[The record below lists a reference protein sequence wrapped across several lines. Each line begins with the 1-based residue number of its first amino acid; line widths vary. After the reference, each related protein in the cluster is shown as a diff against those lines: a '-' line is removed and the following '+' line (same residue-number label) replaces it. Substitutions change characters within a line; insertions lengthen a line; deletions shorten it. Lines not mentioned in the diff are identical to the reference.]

1 MFLCA
6 VSTREALFL
15 FSIIQMAAGNISQPL
30 IPYKPPAPAVDRVL
44 NTNDAVEVLEAVLPA
59 QNKSYELGLKFKL
72 PPHEVKAIHSSQCEP
87 RECLRD
93 VVIRFLER
101 TEPGPTWRVIIDAL
115 RSPLVD
121 LPALAS
127 KLEAVHFPDSTST
140 GGVVT
145 ETTGRSFCLM
155 LKSLL
160 C

>member
-1 MFLCA
+1 
-6 VSTREALFL
+6 
-15 FSIIQMAAGNISQPL
+15 MAAGNSSQPH
-30 IPYKPPAPAVDRVL
+30 IPYKPPAPAVGRVL
-44 NTNDAVEVLEAVLPA
+44 NSNDAVDVLEAVLPA
-59 QNKSYELGLKFKL
+59 QNNSYELGLKFKL
-72 PPHEVKAIHSSQCEP
+72 PPHEVKAIHSPMREP

-93 VVIRFLER
+93 VIIRFLEG

-140 GGVVT
+140 GVVVT

-155 LKSLL
+155 WLSLL

>member
-1 MFLCA
+1 
-6 VSTREALFL
+6 
-15 FSIIQMAAGNISQPL
+15 MAAGNSSQPP
-30 IPYKPPAPAVDRVL
+30 IPYKSPAPAVGRVL
-44 NTNDAVEVLEAVLPA
+44 NTNDAVDVLEAVLPA
-59 QNKSYELGLKFKL
+59 QNKSYELGLKCKL
-72 PPHEVKAIHSSQCEP
+72 PPHEVKAIHSSMREP

-93 VVIRFLER
+93 VVIRFLEG

-155 LKSLL
+155 WLSLKSLL

>member
-1 MFLCA
+1 M
-6 VSTREALFL
+6 
-15 FSIIQMAAGNISQPL
+15 
-30 IPYKPPAPAVDRVL
+30 L
-44 NTNDAVEVLEAVLPA
+44 NTNDAVDVLEAVLPA

-72 PPHEVKAIHSSQCEP
+72 PPHEVKAIHSPMREP

-93 VVIRFLER
+93 IIIRFLEG

-140 GGVVT
+140 GVVVT

-155 LKSLL
+155 WLSLL
-160 C
+160 CW